1 MKKIIF
7 VLTYSEGDRWINHYN
22 TEKYKKY
29 FADDYQL
36 IFLDNGDQDNIKKWA
51 KDTGSIYH
59 RSENNIGTTG
69 GYNWF
74 IRVGNLLNAPRIAV
88 MQADVLIHNP
98 IALSYLFNKPD
109 GTEWERDDFVYWPNF
124 GKSSWD
130 ENGNLSDVG
139 QFFSIDPSFFL
150 ENEYLCD
157 ENFTVTHFES
167 IDLWV
172 RMTNVENK
180 YPAKPN
186 NLLHLYFPEEDLDT
200 TLDEFCSIY
209 SYYSYS
215 NRNGEHNEWFEYNW
229 DYFKKKYIDP
239 EIDISNEDRF
249 FLLKNGSFKDGT
261 NPWETQPWV
270 TTPDMQDWS
279 QLYLHHTVLDPNR
292 NIKVNQLPYPVEW
305 EVNRFYKE
313 HIKSKEEPVK
323 KEVVVTNLNGVVNLN
338 KSILIIGSSGYIGTA
353 LNKYLK
359 DKGYLVT
366 TVDLKW
372 FGGPTPDYKENFKDL
387 SKEFYSKFTYVILL
401 AGHSSMAMCENN
413 YKEAWE
419 NNVTNFSDLISKLT
433 EKQTLIYSSSG
444 SVYGQGGK
452 NRNENMTLATAQ
464 NEYDL
469 TKQMIEKIASGA
481 RCRTVGL
488 RFATLNGAS
497 DYSRSDLMIN
507 SMVISA
513 KTQDKISCYNGKNH
527 RSILGIQDC
536 VRAIQQI
543 IDKTDKLIAQH
554 EIFNLS
560 SINGTIESFAKQVA
574 NILNVKVE
582 NHSKITNVF
591 SFELD
596 SSKFK
601 KTFDFQF
608 RQTTIDSIVTDIL
621 NKYEKII
628 WSNRIPIIEVPLVE
642 LDNINVEEIIV
653 EEPNVY
659 TVDDNIIEE
668 TFDDA
673 VFSVVENKTD
683 LNFAP
688 ADKYKRLTKCLCCE
702 NPDLF
707 VVLDLQSQPP
717 ANSFHKPE
725 EVLSNYELKLMGC
738 DNCWHTQLSIAVDP
752 KELFSNYLY
761 VSGTSQTLKEYFDWN
776 ADQCTNIVSKVGK
789 VLDIACNDGTQLDS
803 FKDRGWLTYG
813 VDPAENLYS
822 TSSEKGHE
830 VICDFWNTKV
840 ASTLPKMDLITAQNV
855 FAHTSEVDEFLQ
867 ACKLV
872 MHLDTKLFIQTSQA
886 NMFENNEFDTIYHE
900 HISYFSVSSMKSVV
914 ERNGLH
920 LNHVW
925 KPNVHGMSYMFEIG
939 KLPKESPNVKDELQ
953 NEKFRHNRNFYIK
966 YRANAMRCLNELKEY
981 IEKQTTKVIGYG
993 AAAKGMTVLNAGGIK
1008 LDYIIDDNPLK
1019 QGLLCP
1025 GSNIPVQNSSILNTE
1040 GNLIIIPL
1048 AWNFYNEIYNKIK
1061 YLRPA
1066 SDDVFIKYF
1075 PNLKEQT

>member
-7 VLTYSEGDRWINHYN
+7 VLTYSEGDRWINHYT

-29 FADDYQL
+29 FAEDYQL

-74 IRVGNLLNAPRIAV
+74 IHVGNLLNAPRIAV
-88 MQADVLIHNP
+88 MQADVLVHNP
-98 IALSYLFNKPD
+98 VALSYLFNKPD
-109 GTEWERDDFVYWPNF
+109 GSEWERDDFVYWPNF
-124 GKSSWD
+124 GKSTWD
-130 ENGNLSDVG
+130 ENGNLGDVG
-139 QFFSIDPSFFL
+139 QFFSVNPSFFL

-157 ENFTVTHFES
+157 ENYTVTHFES

-172 RMTNVENK
+172 RMTNPENK

-186 NLLHLYFPEEDLDT
+186 NLLNLYFPEEDLDT

-215 NRNGEHNEWFEYNW
+215 NRNGEHDQWFKYNW
-229 DYFKKKYIDP
+229 EYFEKKYVNQSVN
-239 EIDISNEDRF
+239 ISDEDK
-249 FLLKNGSFKDGT
+249 FLLLNDGMFKTGP
-261 NPWETQPWV
+261 NPWCSAPWV
-270 TTPDMQDWS
+270 TTPEMEPWA
-279 QLYLHHTVLDPNR
+279 QLYLHRKVLDPNR

-305 EVNRFYKE
+305 EVNRFYKDY
-313 HIKSKEEPVK
+313 IKSKDEPIK
-323 KEVVVTNLNGVVNLN
+323 KEIVVTNLNGVANLN

-401 AGHSSMAMCENN
+401 AGHSSMTMCANN
-413 YKEAWE
+413 YEEAWE

-444 SVYGQGGK
+444 SVYGQGGQ
-452 NRNENMTLATAQ
+452 NRNENMTLAPAQ

-513 KTQDKISCYNGKNH
+513 KTQDKIVCYNGKNH
-527 RSILGIQDC
+527 RSILGMQDC

-543 IDKTDKLIAQH
+543 IDKTDKLISRH
-554 EIFNLS
+554 EVFNLS
-560 SINGTIESFAKQVA
+560 SINGTINSFAKEVA

-596 SSKFK
+596 STKFI
-601 KTFDFQF
+601 KTFGFTF
-608 RQTTIDSIVTDIL
+608 RQTTIDIIVKEIL

-628 WSNRIPIIEVPLVE
+628 WSNRIPMIEIPAVE
-642 LDNINVEEIIV
+642 VDNKNVEEPVIENSIIYI
-653 EEPNVY
+653 E
-659 TVDDNIIEE
+659 DDSEFE
-668 TFDDA
+668 DTFDDS
-673 VFSVVENKTD
+673 SVISKIEVNDVPEG
-683 LNFAP
+683 
-688 ADKYKRLTKCLCCE
+688 KYKRLTKCLCCE
-702 NPDLF
+702 NTDLF
-707 VVLDLQSQPP
+707 VILDLQSQPP

-725 EVLSNYELKLMGC
+725 EILPIYELKLMGC

-752 KELFSNYLY
+752 KELFSNYIY

-776 ADQCTNIVSKVGK
+776 ADQCTNFVNKVGK

-803 FKDRGWLTYG
+803 FKERGWLTYG
-813 VDPAENLYS
+813 VDPAKNLYS
-822 TSSEKGHE
+822 TSTEKGHE
-830 VICDFWNTKV
+830 VICDFWNTTV

-872 MHLDTKLFIQTSQA
+872 MHMGTVLLIQTSQA

-900 HISYFSVSSMKSVV
+900 HISYFSVSSMKTLV
-914 ERNGLH
+914 ERNGLY

-925 KPNVHGMSYMFEIG
+925 KPNVHGMSYLFEIG
-939 KLPKESPNVKDELQ
+939 KSPKESPNVKAELE

-966 YRANAMRCLNELKEY
+966 YRANAMRCLSELKEY
-981 IEKQTTKVIGYG
+981 IEHQTFKVIGYG

-1025 GSNIPVQNSSILNTE
+1025 GSNIPVKDSSILDTE

-1048 AWNFYNEIYNKIK
+1048 AWNFYNEIYDKIK

-1066 SDDVFIKYF
+1066 SDDKFIKYF
-1075 PNLKEQT
+1075 PNLNEQT

>member
-7 VLTYSEGDRWINHYN
+7 VLTYSEGDRWVHHYN
-22 TEKYKKY
+22 TENYKKY
-29 FADDYQL
+29 FKDDYQI
-36 IFLDNGDQDNIKKWA
+36 IFLDNGNQDNIKKWA

-88 MQADVLIHNP
+88 MQADVLVHNP
-98 IALSYLFNKPD
+98 VALSYLFNKPD
-109 GTEWERDDFVYWPNF
+109 GTEWERDDFVYWPND
-124 GKSSWD
+124 GKDAWD
-130 ENGNLSDVG
+130 DNGNSGDVG
-139 QFFSIDPSFFL
+139 QFFSVNPSFFL

-157 ENFTVTHFES
+157 ENFTVTHYES
-167 IDLWV
+167 IDLWI
-172 RMTNVENK
+172 RMTNSSNK
-180 YPAKPN
+180 YPAKPK
-186 NLLHLYFPEEDLDT
+186 NLLNLYFPEENLDKK
-200 TLDEFCSIY
+200 LDEFCSIY
-209 SYYSYS
+209 SYYSFS
-215 NRNGEHNEWFEYNW
+215 NRSGEHNEWFEYSW
-229 DYFKKKYIDP
+229 DYFKKKYLKPANDIDAKTGFKLFN
-239 EIDISNEDRF
+239 D
-249 FLLKNGSFKDGT
+249 GVSFWHKA
-261 NPWETQPWV
+261 PWI
-270 TTPDMQDWS
+270 TTPGMENWG
-279 QLYLHHTVLDPNR
+279 QLYLQRKVLDPNR

-305 EVNRFYKE
+305 EVNRFYIDN
-313 HIKSKEEPVK
+313 IKSKDETPK

-372 FGGPTPDYKENFKDL
+372 FGGPAPDYKENFKDL
-387 SKEFYSKFTYVILL
+387 SKEFYSKFAYVILL

-413 YKEAWE
+413 YEEAWE
-419 NNVTNFSDLISKLT
+419 NNVTNFSDLIGKLS

-452 NRNENMTLATAQ
+452 NRNETMSLATAL

-469 TKQMIEKIASGA
+469 TKQMIEKVALGA

-513 KTQDKISCYNGKNH
+513 KTQDKISCHNGKNH
-527 RSILGIQDC
+527 RSILGMQDC

-543 IDKTDKLIAQH
+543 IDKTDRLIAQH

-560 SINGTIESFAKQVA
+560 SINGTIEGFAKHVA
-574 NILNVKVE
+574 GMLNVPVE
-582 NHSKITNVF
+582 HHSKVTNTF

-596 SSKFK
+596 STKFI

-621 NKYEKII
+621 NRYEKII
-628 WSNRIPIIEVPLVE
+628 WSNRVPVIEAPVVE
-642 LDNINVEEIIV
+642 VDTIAIEESVI
-653 EEPNVY
+653 EEPIVY
-659 TVDDNIIEE
+659 VDEDVFGE
-668 TFDDA
+668 TFDNIT
-673 VFSVVENKTD
+673 VPVVENKIE
-683 LNFAP
+683 LEEAP
-688 ADKYKRLTKCLCCE
+688 IGKYKRLTKCLCCE

-725 EVLSNYELKLMGC
+725 EKLSNYELKLMGC
-738 DNCWHTQLSIAVDP
+738 DNCWHTQLSIAIDP
-752 KELFSNYLY
+752 KELFSNYIY

-776 ADQCTNIVSKVGK
+776 ADQCTNNISKVGK

-803 FKDRGWLTYG
+803 FKERGWLTYG
-813 VDPAENLYS
+813 VDPAENLYP
-822 TSSEKGHE
+822 TSSAKGHE
-830 VICDFWNTKV
+830 VICDFWNTSV
-840 ASTLPKMDLITAQNV
+840 AATMPKMDLITAQNV
-855 FAHTSEVDEFLQ
+855 FAHTSEIDEFLQ

-872 MHLDTKLFIQTSQA
+872 MHLDTKLLIQTSQA

-900 HISYFSVSSMKSVV
+900 HISYFSVSSMKAVV

-925 KPNVHGMSYMFEIG
+925 KPNVHGMSYMFEIS
-939 KLPKESPNVKDELQ
+939 KIPQEKPEVSRELE
-953 NEKFRHNRNFYIK
+953 NEKFRYNRNFYIK
-966 YRANAMRCLNELKEY
+966 YRANAMRCLSELKEY
-981 IEKQTTKVIGYG
+981 IEKQSTKVIGYG

-1008 LDYIIDDNPLK
+1008 LAYIIDDNPLK

-1025 GSNIPVQNSSILNTE
+1025 GSDIPVKNSSILDTE

-1048 AWNFYNEIYNKIK
+1048 AWNFYNEIYNKVK

-1066 SDDVFIKYF
+1066 SDDKFIKYF
-1075 PNLKEQT
+1075 PELKEQT